1 MEPDGTIEMG
11 FRHSKETPLEL
22 VDEVKDLLMQELGV
36 SKKVL
41 RQWEAKVDARSS
53 TAAAPAA
60 DPAAAEPSTRARA
73 RARQK
78 ANEAARKAAADEAKA
93 KA

>member
-60 DPAAAEPSTRARA
+60 DCLPRCSVFRLFCAV
-73 RARQK
+73 
-78 ANEAARKAAADEAKA
+78 
-93 KA
+93 